1 MRWVC
6 CFAIFIMHAA
16 YAGQIITTNDF
27 SDIEIECSS
36 LNRNSLLLFDVDAT
50 LIVPNDA
57 ILKPKGKSFFE
68 KLVADYTDRDLFRE
82 IRMKAPHSVVDSR
95 SVDFIRMLQ
104 KRQVPIL
111 ALTAAPAK
119 VKGLEGAGNW
129 RVDELRQFGFDF
141 QNSLPQDN
149 CITLPKSEQYQ
160 QSPMFK
166 LGVLYSSFHPKG
178 DVLIAF
184 LQHLNL
190 SPEKII
196 FVDDELKHVQ
206 SVISCLDKAGI
217 QCVGIHYIA
226 ANEMPCDLNPQLA
239 RFQVSFFAE
248 NDVWLS
254 DKEGLSILF
263 DHPEHSQIK

>member
-1 MRWVC
+1 MRWIYF
-6 CFAIFIMHAA
+6 FAVFIMHAA
-16 YAGQIITTNDF
+16 HAGQIITTNDF

-36 LNRNSLLLFDVDAT
+36 LNKNSLLLFDVDAT

-57 ILKPKGKSFFE
+57 ILKPKAKDFFE
-68 KLVADYTDRDLFRE
+68 KLVASYTDRDLFRE
-82 IRMKAPHSVVDSR
+82 IRMKASHSVVDSR

-104 KRQVPIL
+104 KHKVPIL

-119 VKGLEGAGNW
+119 VKGSECSGNW
-129 RVDELRQFGFDF
+129 RVDELRRFGFDF
-141 QNSLPQDN
+141 QNIFQRYN
-149 CITLPKSEQYQ
+149 CIMLPKSEQYQ

-178 DVLIAF
+178 DILIAF

-190 SPEKII
+190 NPEKII

-217 QCVGIHYIA
+217 QCVGIHYTA
-226 ANEMPCDLNPQLA
+226 ANEMPCDLNLELA
-239 RFQVSFFAE
+239 RFQVNFFVE

-254 DKEGLSILF
+254 DKEGLDILSN
-263 DHPEHSQIK
+263 HLEHCQIK